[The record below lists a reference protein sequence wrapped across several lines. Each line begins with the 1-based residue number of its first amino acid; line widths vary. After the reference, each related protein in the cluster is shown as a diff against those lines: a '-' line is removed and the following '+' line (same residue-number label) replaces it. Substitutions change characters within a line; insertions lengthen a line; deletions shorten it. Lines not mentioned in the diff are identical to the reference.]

1 MLFQVKFE
9 LRLFELSR
17 QKCMLQRSARAIFF
31 VKTHRVNLR
40 KIVKKPHSSPLCVV
54 EDDVSDADEDGNDVG
69 DGVEAEADHVEAVVE
84 EIDAEYN
91 RHQLPRRQMRPV
103 VPNYRLSH
111 QAGQF
116 RFRNSRH
123 VAKP

>member
-1 MLFQVKFE
+1 MQE
-9 LRLFELSR
+9 
-17 QKCMLQRSARAIFF
+17 
-31 VKTHRVNLR
+31 T
-40 KIVKKPHSSPLCVV
+40 SSPLCVV

-69 DGVEAEADHVEAVVE
+69 DGVEAAEADHVEAVVE
-84 EIDAEYN
+84 EIDAEHN
-91 RHQLPRRQMRPV
+91 QRPHRQRRPV

-111 QAGQF
+111 QACQF

>member
-1 MLFQVKFE
+1 MNYDYLNFRAKNVFCIHAPTRNFFRQSSECQFNYENLPLF
-9 LRLFELSR
+9 
-17 QKCMLQRSARAIFF
+17 
-31 VKTHRVNLR
+31 
-40 KIVKKPHSSPLCVV
+40 VV

-69 DGVEAEADHVEAVVE
+69 DGVEADHVDHVEAVEE
-84 EIDAEYN
+84 EIDAEHN
-91 RHQLPRRQMRPV
+91 RHQRPRRQMRPV

-111 QAGQF
+111 QGGQF

>member
-1 MLFQVKFE
+1 MYQQSSMQE
-9 LRLFELSR
+9 
-17 QKCMLQRSARAIFF
+17 
-31 VKTHRVNLR
+31 T
-40 KIVKKPHSSPLCVV
+40 SSPLCVV

-69 DGVEAEADHVEAVVE
+69 DGVEAAEADHVEAVVE

-91 RHQLPRRQMRPV
+91 RHQRPRRQMRPV

-111 QAGQF
+111 QACQF

>member
-1 MLFQVKFE
+1 MWHHHG
-9 LRLFELSR
+9 SDTPT
-17 QKCMLQRSARAIFF
+17 SARAILHHTDQKGPNILKGS
-31 VKTHRVNLR
+31 V
-40 KIVKKPHSSPLCVV
+40 PLCVV

-69 DGVEAEADHVEAVVE
+69 DGVEAAEADHVEAVVE
-84 EIDAEYN
+84 EIDAEHN
-91 RHQLPRRQMRPV
+91 QRPRRQRRPG

-111 QAGQF
+111 QACQF

>member
-1 MLFQVKFE
+1 MK
-9 LRLFELSR
+9 
-17 QKCMLQRSARAIFF
+17 
-31 VKTHRVNLR
+31 KTSPFTVQFKYENR
-40 KIVKKPHSSPLCVV
+40 KKPPHIPLCVV

-69 DGVEAEADHVEAVVE
+69 DGVEAAEADHVEAVVE

-91 RHQLPRRQMRPV
+91 RHQPPRRQMRPV

-111 QAGQF
+111 QACQF

>member
-1 MLFQVKFE
+1 MDALLSTTPKLWQVLE
-9 LRLFELSR
+9 Y
-17 QKCMLQRSARAIFF
+17 
-31 VKTHRVNLR
+31 KTGN
-40 KIVKKPHSSPLCVV
+40 SPLCVV

-69 DGVEAEADHVEAVVE
+69 DGVEAAEADHVEAVVE
-84 EIDAEYN
+84 ETDAEYN
-91 RHQLPRRQMRPV
+91 RHQPLRRQMRPA

-111 QAGQF
+111 QACQF

>member
-1 MLFQVKFE
+1 ME
-9 LRLFELSR
+9 NR
-17 QKCMLQRSARAIFF
+17 
-31 VKTHRVNLR
+31 
-40 KIVKKPHSSPLCVV
+40 KKPPHIPLCVV

-69 DGVEAEADHVEAVVE
+69 DGVEAAEADHVEAVVE
-84 EIDAEYN
+84 EIDAEHN
-91 RHQLPRRQMRPV
+91 QRPRRQRRPV

-111 QAGQF
+111 QACQF